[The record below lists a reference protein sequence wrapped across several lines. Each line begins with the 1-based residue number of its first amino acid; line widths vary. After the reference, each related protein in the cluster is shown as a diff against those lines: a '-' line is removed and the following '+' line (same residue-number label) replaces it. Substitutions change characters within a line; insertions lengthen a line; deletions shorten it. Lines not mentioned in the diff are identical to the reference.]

1 MTTINRVIYP
11 SDKMRLKNIHTG
23 EIYPGEII
31 PAKSLSEADFTEV
44 TEAEYP
50 SDGKSY
56 IDSWTETETEITQ
69 IWTELPQTD
78 DDPISDSEALE
89 IITGGADI

>member
-11 SDKMRLKNIHTG
+11 SDKRRLKNIHTG
-23 EIYPGEII
+23 EIYPGEIV

-44 TEAEYP
+44 TEAEYQAYLTA
-50 SDGKSY
+50 D
-56 IDSWTETETEITQ
+56 EE
-69 IWTELPQTD
+69 
-78 DDPISDSEALE
+78 ISDSEALE

>member
-1 MTTINRVIYP
+1 MTTINRAIYP

-23 EIYPGEII
+23 EIYPGEIV

-44 TEAEYP
+44 TEAEYQA
-50 SDGKSY
+50 Y
-56 IDSWTETETEITQ
+56 LTAEEE
-69 IWTELPQTD
+69 
-78 DDPISDSEALE
+78 ISDAEALE

>member
-11 SDKMRLKNIHTG
+11 ADKMHLKNIHPG
-23 EIYPGEII
+23 EIYPGEIV

-44 TEAEYP
+44 TEAEYQ
-50 SDGKSY
+50 SY
-56 IDSWTETETEITQ
+56 LTAEEE
-69 IWTELPQTD
+69 
-78 DDPISDSEALE
+78 ISDSEALT

>member
-1 MTTINRVIYP
+1 MTTINRAIYP

-44 TEAEYP
+44 TEAEYQA
-50 SDGKSY
+50 Y
-56 IDSWTETETEITQ
+56 LTAEEEI
-69 IWTELPQTD
+69 P
-78 DDPISDSEALE
+78 DSEALA

>member
-23 EIYPGEII
+23 EIYPGEIV

-44 TEAEYP
+44 TEAEYQA
-50 SDGKSY
+50 Y
-56 IDSWTETETEITQ
+56 LTAEEE
-69 IWTELPQTD
+69 
-78 DDPISDSEALE
+78 ISDSEALE

>member
-1 MTTINRVIYP
+1 MTTINRAIYP

-44 TEAEYP
+44 TEAEYQA
-50 SDGKSY
+50 Y
-56 IDSWTETETEITQ
+56 LTAEEEI
-69 IWTELPQTD
+69 P
-78 DDPISDSEALE
+78 DSEALE

>member
-11 SDKMRLKNIHTG
+11 ADKMRLKNIHTG

-44 TEAEYP
+44 TEAEYQA
-50 SDGKSY
+50 Y
-56 IDSWTETETEITQ
+56 LTAEEE
-69 IWTELPQTD
+69 
-78 DDPISDSEALE
+78 ISDAEALE

>member
-11 SDKMRLKNIHTG
+11 ADKMHLKNIHTG
-23 EIYPGEII
+23 EIYFGEII

-44 TEAEYP
+44 TEAEYQA
-50 SDGKSY
+50 Y
-56 IDSWTETETEITQ
+56 LTAEEEI
-69 IWTELPQTD
+69 P
-78 DDPISDSEALE
+78 DSEALE

>member
-23 EIYPGEII
+23 EIYPGEIV

-44 TEAEYP
+44 TEAEYQAYLTA
-50 SDGKSY
+50 D
-56 IDSWTETETEITQ
+56 EE
-69 IWTELPQTD
+69 
-78 DDPISDSEALE
+78 ISDSEALT
-89 IITGGADI
+89 IITEGADA

>member
-1 MTTINRVIYP
+1 MTTINRAIYP

-44 TEAEYP
+44 TEAEYQA
-50 SDGKSY
+50 Y
-56 IDSWTETETEITQ
+56 MTAEEE
-69 IWTELPQTD
+69 
-78 DDPISDSEALE
+78 ISDSEALA
-89 IITGGADI
+89 IITEGSDI

>member
-1 MTTINRVIYP
+1 MTTINRAIYP

-44 TEAEYP
+44 TEAEYQA
-50 SDGKSY
+50 Y
-56 IDSWTETETEITQ
+56 LTAEEEI
-69 IWTELPQTD
+69 P
-78 DDPISDSEALE
+78 DSEALE
-89 IITGGADI
+89 IITGGADA

>member
-44 TEAEYP
+44 TEAEYQA
-50 SDGKSY
+50 Y
-56 IDSWTETETEITQ
+56 LTAEEE
-69 IWTELPQTD
+69 
-78 DDPISDSEALE
+78 ISDSEALE
-89 IITGGADI
+89 IITGGADA

>member
-11 SDKMRLKNIHTG
+11 SDKMHLKNIHTG
-23 EIYPGEII
+23 ETYPGEII

-44 TEAEYP
+44 TEAEY
-50 SDGKSY
+50 
-56 IDSWTETETEITQ
+56 
-69 IWTELPQTD
+69 QTYLTAD
-78 DDPISDSEALE
+78 EEISDSEALE